1 MHLTPLTAMTY
12 DIEALAMERVKGV
25 SDTNLLGQ
33 ITKNIRSLECVAGTG
48 ADPQTRPCGSHQET
62 AQFIKKA

>member
-25 SDTNLLGQ
+25 SDTNLLWK
-33 ITKNIRSLECVAGTG
+33 ITKNIRSLECVAGIG
-48 ADPQTRPCGSHQET
+48 ERQ
-62 AQFIKKA
+62 

>member
-25 SDTNLLGQ
+25 SDTNLLWK
-33 ITKNIRSLECVAGTG
+33 ITKNIRSLECVAGRSG
-48 ADPQTRPCGSHQET
+48 GPPDRLYE
-62 AQFIKKA
+62 

>member
-1 MHLTPLTAMTY
+1 MHLTPLTAMTENL
-12 DIEALAMERVKGV
+12 EALPTKRVKQV
-25 SDTNLLGQ
+25 RDTNLLGQ